1 MTTRGVSVLISE
13 ELKKLASVDLLKEI
27 REPDWFVG
35 RPFYVDFARMRIL
48 TNDAWKNRAGGLPL
62 GCFLLAAYDNEQE
75 THEAVLLRVIGPTA
89 LPSDP
94 DVIASMVDY
103 YKEDLDTTT
112 SAARPDSYTR
122 YEYQFSGLEC
132 RILGTFYLDDDG
144 VTRFGADVD
153 NFFSANNYSVFKPM
167 GSVLEYIVNFREGTG
182 VPGGGDDVR
191 FGKVRYSSSMRHP
204 LDPEVPVYVSALDF
218 VGKRTALFGMTR
230 TGKSNTVKKL
240 IQSTVEIGSLPAST
254 PVGQIIFDINGEYAN
269 PNLQDDGTAIFEQ
282 YDDVL
287 RYSILEKPGFRIMK
301 VNFYEDIE
309 TGFEMLKSLALALEG
324 ADYAKSF
331 MAVDL
336 AKPADETDHSA
347 MTRWR
352 RKIAAYQCVL
362 AAAGFPTGDLKIT
375 FPGCAELNALS
386 GVAPDRGVTPGQ
398 AINWFTQVWDQ
409 YLTCGYLT
417 GYAASHGHEWAE
429 EDLKALLV
437 FLTRKT
443 KPGGTASVS
452 GFRKLRNVIPYHTD
466 TLGDPYD
473 REIVAALRAG
483 RVVIIDLSQ
492 GDPVVQNTF
501 SERLCRAI
509 FSDAMG
515 AFVAN
520 QPVNFIQLYFEEAH
534 NLFPRKSEQDLAN
547 IYNRLAKE
555 GAKLSL
561 GLVYATQEVTSISSN
576 ILKNTQN
583 WFISHLNNADEL
595 REVSRYYDFEDF
607 LDSLR
612 MAADR
617 GFIRMKTFSNAFVVP
632 VQIDRF
638 AVEKK
643 DEA

>member
-1 MTTRGVSVLISE
+1 
-13 ELKKLASVDLLKEI
+13 
-27 REPDWFVG
+27 
-35 RPFYVDFARMRIL
+35 
-48 TNDAWKNRAGGLPL
+48 
-62 GCFLLAAYDNEQE
+62 
-75 THEAVLLRVIGPTA
+75 
-89 LPSDP
+89 
-94 DVIASMVDY
+94 
-103 YKEDLDTTT
+103 
-112 SAARPDSYTR
+112 
-122 YEYQFSGLEC
+122 
-132 RILGTFYLDDDG
+132 
-144 VTRFGADVD
+144 
-153 NFFSANNYSVFKPM
+153 
-167 GSVLEYIVNFREGTG
+167 
-182 VPGGGDDVR
+182 
-191 FGKVRYSSSMRHP
+191 
-204 LDPEVPVYVSALDF
+204 
-218 VGKRTALFGMTR
+218 
-230 TGKSNTVKKL
+230 
-240 IQSTVEIGSLPAST
+240 
-254 PVGQIIFDINGEYAN
+254 
-269 PNLQDDGTAIFEQ
+269 
-282 YDDVL
+282 
-287 RYSILEKPGFRIMK
+287 
-301 VNFYEDIE
+301 
-309 TGFEMLKSLALALEG
+309 
-324 ADYAKSF
+324 
-331 MAVDL
+331 
-336 AKPADETDHSA
+336 
-347 MTRWR
+347 
-352 RKIAAYQCVL
+352 VL